1 MKRLVITILAL
12 GLLLLNLITPASA
25 DMGRLVKE
33 PATQPPT
40 VA

>member
-1 MKRLVITILAL
+1 MKRLVIAVLAL
-12 GLLLLNLITPASA
+12 GLLLLNLTSPASA

-33 PATQPPT
+33 PATKPPT